1 MSALF
6 STYKPLHWF
15 DLTFGRDLELDDV
28 RRFVTSI
35 VSDHRLGT
43 VVFEAEG
50 RSGSVR
56 FRVGCERSGAIQ
68 PLRAALPD
76 LVVSESK
83 RQLPSNGTVTVLR
96 TNTKRRALRCNDVEG
111 AAARLLGALATQNV
125 VVLTQLVIGGRNR
138 PNAVPNRIEGLYSES
153 WSRSLVEAATVG
165 TPKVD
170 TEVRRALALKQCLP
184 GASVTV
190 RVGASGRNAR
200 SALAAIEGAIRSLE
214 SPGLRVRLVK
224 DKWSN
229 VLDAQPS
236 RHAVPL
242 NSDEIV
248 SLLGWPVGERKYV
261 GLDRDGPRLMAPS
274 QTERSDRVIGLS
286 DHPAQRIAIGQSP
299 TDGLRHTHVI
309 GPTGVGK
316 STLLLNMALRD
327 IEAGRGVVVLDPK
340 GDLVDDIIARVRA
353 PHLKCVVVLDPA
365 RSDHVV
371 GFNPLSARNH
381 ELAVDGILHVFNQLY
396 ASSWGPR
403 TQDILHS
410 ALLTLAGTDFASIV
424 HVPQLLVDARFRR
437 GVLTQGNRNET
448 LRFFWHWYDNL
459 SEAERSSV
467 IAPVMNKIRPFL
479 LRSSLRTML
488 GQREPRFD
496 PMTIL
501 TERKVLLVPLRKGLI
516 GAEAANLLGSLV
528 IGQLWQL
535 TQGRSSI
542 EQRRRH
548 PLFAYLDEFQDYLH
562 LPTDF
567 ADVLAQARGLGLGLV
582 LAHQHLGQL
591 TPTIR
596 DSVLANAQ
604 SRIAFRLGHEDAVRL
619 ARGSALGAEDF
630 AHLGRYQIYASILD
644 NGERTPFAS
653 ASTIPARCK
662 LRDSSVTG
670 EALARRWGVSPAEVE
685 AAMSANHIGD
695 DGDEDLGRRKRG
707 SA

>member
-1 MSALF
+1 MTALF
-6 STYKPLHWF
+6 SKQTALHWF
-15 DLTFGRDLELDDV
+15 DLTFGRDLDLDDV

-50 RSGSVR
+50 RSGTVR
-56 FRVGCERSGAIQ
+56 YRVGCERSGAIQ
-68 PLRAALPD
+68 GLRAALPD

-83 RQLPSNGTVTVLR
+83 RQFPSDGTATVLR
-96 TNTKRRALRCNDVEG
+96 INTKRRALRCDDAEG
-111 AAARLLGALATQNV
+111 AAARLLGALATRNAV
-125 VVLTQLVIGGRNR
+125 VVTQLVVGGRNR
-138 PNAVPNRIEGLYSES
+138 PNAVPNRIEGMYSES
-153 WSRSLVEAATVG
+153 WSRSLVEAATIG

-170 TEVRRALALKQCLP
+170 TEVRRALALKHGLP

-190 RVGASGRNAR
+190 RVGSVGRNAR
-200 SALAAIEGAIRSLE
+200 SAVAAVEGAIRSLE

-224 DKWSN
+224 DKWAN
-229 VLDAQPS
+229 VLDAQSS

-261 GLDRDGPRLMAPS
+261 GLDREGPRLIVPS
-274 QTERSDRVIGLS
+274 QTERAERVIGRS
-286 DHPAQRIAIGQSP
+286 DHPARQISIGQSAA
-299 TDGLRHTHVI
+299 DGLRHTHVI

-316 STLLLNMALRD
+316 STLLLNMALQD
-327 IEAGRGVVVLDPK
+327 IEAGRGVVLLDPK

-353 PHLKCVVVLDPA
+353 PHLQRVVVLDPA

-381 ELAVDGILHVFNQLY
+381 ELAVDGILHVFKQLY

-437 GVLTQGNRNET
+437 GVLAYRNHNET

-459 SEAERSSV
+459 SEAERSGV

-479 LRSSLRTML
+479 LRTSLRTML
-488 GQREPRFD
+488 GQRQPRFD
-496 PMTIL
+496 PMTIFA
-501 TERKVLLVPLRKGLI
+501 ERRVLLVPLRKGLI
-516 GAEAANLLGSLV
+516 GAEAANRLGSLV

-535 TQGRSSI
+535 TQARSSI

-548 PLFAYLDEFQDYLH
+548 PVFAYLDEFQDYLH

-591 TPTIR
+591 TPNIR

-604 SRIAFRLGHEDAVRL
+604 SRIAFRLGQEDAARL
-619 ARGSALGAEDF
+619 ARGSALEAEDF

-653 ASTIPARCK
+653 ASTTPARRK
-662 LRDSSVTG
+662 LRDSSVAG
-670 EALARRWGVSPAEVE
+670 GALARRWGVSPADVDR
-685 AAMSANHIGD
+685 AISVDRIGD
-695 DGDEDLGRRKRG
+695 GGDEDLGRRKRG

>member
-6 STYKPLHWF
+6 STHKPLHWL
-15 DLTFGRDLELDDV
+15 DLTFGRDLDLDDV

-35 VSDHRLGT
+35 VSDHRLGA
-43 VVFEAEG
+43 VVLEAEG

-56 FRVGCERSGAIQ
+56 YRVGCERSGAIQ
-68 PLRAALPD
+68 NLRAALPD
-76 LVVSESK
+76 LVVSESE
-83 RQLPSNGTVTVLR
+83 RQLPSDGTGTVLR
-96 TNTKRRALRCNDVEG
+96 MNTKRRSLRCDDAEG
-111 AAARLLGALATQNV
+111 ATARLLGALATTHA

-138 PNAVPNRIEGLYSES
+138 PNAVPNRLEGMYSES
-153 WSRSLVEAATVG
+153 WSRALVEAAAIG
-165 TPKVD
+165 TPKLD
-170 TEVRRALALKQCLP
+170 TEVRRALALKQGLP
-184 GASVTV
+184 GASVTM

-200 SALAAIEGAIRSLE
+200 AALAAVEGAIRSLE

-224 DKWSN
+224 DKWAN
-229 VLDAQPS
+229 VLDTQSS

-248 SLLGWPVGERKYV
+248 SLLGWPVGEREYV
-261 GLDRDGPRLMAPS
+261 GVDRGGPRLIAPS
-274 QTERSDRVIGLS
+274 QAERFERTIGLS
-286 DHPAQRIAIGQSP
+286 DHPARRISIGQSAA
-299 TDGLRHTHVI
+299 DGLRHTHVI

-316 STLLLNMALRD
+316 STLLLNMALQD

-340 GDLVDDIIARVRA
+340 GDLVDDIVARVRA
-353 PHLKCVVVLDPA
+353 PHLQRVVVLDPA
-365 RSDHVV
+365 HGNHIV
-371 GFNPLSARNH
+371 GLNPLSTGNR
-381 ELAVDGILHVFNQLY
+381 ELAVDGILHVFKQLY

-410 ALLTLAGTDFASIV
+410 ALLTLSGTDFASIV

-437 GVLTQGNRNET
+437 GVLAHRNRNET
-448 LRFFWHWYDNL
+448 LRFFWHWYDSL
-459 SEAERSSV
+459 SDAEQSSV

-479 LRSSLRTML
+479 LRTSLRTML
-488 GQREPRFD
+488 GQRQLRFD
-496 PMTIL
+496 PMAIF

-516 GAEAANLLGSLV
+516 GAEAANLLGALV
-528 IGQLWQL
+528 VGQLWQL
-535 TQGRSSI
+535 AQARSSI

-548 PLFAYLDEFQDYLH
+548 PVFAYLDEFQDYLH

-591 TPTIR
+591 SPNIR

-619 ARGSALGAEDF
+619 ARGSALEAEDL

-653 ASTIPARCK
+653 ASTIPARRA
-662 LRDSSVTG
+662 LRNAPDAG
-670 EALARRWGVSPAEVE
+670 EALARRWGVSPADVD
-685 AAMSANHIGD
+685 AAISADLIGD

-707 SA
+707 TA